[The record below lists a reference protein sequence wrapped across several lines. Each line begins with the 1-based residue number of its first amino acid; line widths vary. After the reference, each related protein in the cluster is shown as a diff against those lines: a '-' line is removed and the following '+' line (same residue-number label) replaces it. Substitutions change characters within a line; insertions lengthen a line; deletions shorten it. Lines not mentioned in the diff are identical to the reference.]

1 MVKESITIKMGLFM
15 KVNFYL
21 TNLMGSVL
29 NLGQMVL
36 YMKDNLKKVKNVV
49 KDVTSGIKVVFML
62 ENGKIIKFM
71 ELEDMIGLME
81 GYVDSK

>member
-1 MVKESITIKMGLFM
+1 MD
-15 KVNFYL
+15 
-21 TNLMGSVL
+21 SVL

-49 KDVTSGIKVVFML
+49 KDVTSGIKDVFML